1 MFTLVLFA
9 VVATL
14 FAGWRVG
21 RRLRFFLHLFQLE
34 GYKPNEY
41 RTWLGKRWTN
51 AVFRLSHRIG
61 LALLGLAAVGF
72 AYGPAFWTALLLC
85 LGWGIAFAS
94 SRRYRSEQP
103 KKPLALTARMKRL
116 LGAALVLTVLPV
128 VVGAA
133 AGLATGDLRGFGLYF
148 AGFFVAD
155 LGVPLWVLLAAALM
169 KPIEHRIQE
178 GFKAQARQTLRT
190 RPDLKVIGI
199 TGSYGKTSVKF
210 IVAEIL
216 RQRYRVL
223 ATPGSY
229 NTPMGICLVVN
240 NQLKPEHQVLVLEF
254 GMRYRGDIRELCDLA
269 PPDLAIETSV
279 GVAHLETMGSLENIA
294 LEKSDMLRY
303 MKPGGPV
310 VLNADDPHVAA
321 MASLATGKVWRVS
334 VEGRPEA
341 DLTAHDLRYG
351 PAGATF
357 TVKDDEGH
365 TALFQTRLLGKH
377 NVLNILIGLAV
388 GRELGLR
395 LRQMVPAVA
404 RIEPVEHR
412 LQLRP
417 AGAITIIDDA
427 FNSNPVGARNAV
439 EILGQFTTGRR
450 VIVTPGMVELGARQH
465 EENYHLGQ
473 HIAAQHLD
481 LAVLVGERQTVPLQ
495 EGLRAAG
502 YPEDRLKVMPSLF
515 AARDF
520 LQTWLQPGDVV
531 LYENDLPDQYNEG

>member
-1 MFTLVLFA
+1 MPFLVLFA
-9 VVATL
+9 VLATL

-41 RTWLGKRWTN
+41 RVWLGRRWTN

-61 LALLGLAAVGF
+61 LGLLALAAAGF
-72 AYGPAFWTALLLC
+72 AWGPPFGTALALA
-85 LGWGIAFAS
+85 LGWGVAFAS
-94 SRRYRSEQP
+94 SRRYRSEQT

-116 LGAALVLTVLPV
+116 LGAALALTVLPV
-128 VVGAA
+128 VAGVAV
-133 AGLATGDLRGFGLYF
+133 GLAIDDLRGLWPYF

-155 LGVPLWVLLAAALM
+155 LGAPLWVLLAAWLM
-169 KPIEHRIQE
+169 QPVEHRIQE
-178 GFKAQARQTLRT
+178 GFKAQARQTLRART
-190 RPDLKVIGI
+190 DLQVIGI

-210 IVAEIL
+210 IVAEVL

-240 NQLKPEHQVLVLEF
+240 NQLRPEHQVLVLEF
-254 GMRYRGDIRELCDLA
+254 GMRYRGDIRELCGLA

-279 GVAHLETMGSLENIA
+279 GVAHLETMESIENIA
-294 LEKSDMLRY
+294 LEKSDLLRY

-321 MASLATGKVWRVS
+321 MAPLATGRVWRVS
-334 VEGRPEA
+334 VENHPDA
-341 DLTAHDLRYG
+341 DLTARDLRYG
-351 PAGATF
+351 PEGATF
-357 TVKDDEGH
+357 TVTDDEGH
-365 TALFQTRLLGKH
+365 TAEFHTRLLGKH
-377 NVLNILIGLAV
+377 NVLNILLGLAV
-388 GRELGLR
+388 GREMGLR
-395 LRQMVPAVA
+395 LRQMVPAVE

-417 AGAITIIDDA
+417 AGAITVIDDA

-465 EENYHLGQ
+465 EENHCLGQ
-473 HIAAQHLD
+473 HIATHGID
-481 LAVLVGERQTVPLQ
+481 LAVLVGEKQTAPIQ

-502 YPEDRLKVMPSLF
+502 YPEDRIKVMPSLF